1 MKKELLWFLLLI
13 SIENLFISL
22 KMSNFK
28 KPIMVRIQN
37 SLSID
42 MIQIS
47 NKKYELGKYPVT
59 IAKWKQE
66 KLDNYEKM
74 KPTKS

>member
-1 MKKELLWFLLLI
+1 
-13 SIENLFISL
+13 
-22 KMSNFK
+22 MSNFK